1 MLGENCPEAT
11 LTNEDSAMSLNEQ
24 SDTLSQNQMPMQPDP
39 SAEIL
44 PCTESSQQ
52 HSTLAED
59 VTAGDYFEEYF
70 DSDSDSASDSGSCSD
85 SGSHSG
91 SGPGLVA
98 SLGGSFIPPSTEISS
113 ENSKA
118 QTSIGKASPQVL
130 CWINMNL

>member
-44 PCTESSQQ
+44 PCTESLQQ
-52 HSTLAED
+52 PSTLAED
-59 VTAGDYFEEYF
+59 VTAGDHSEEYF